1 MRSSGGDGEGLIRP
15 FVADFSARGPA
26 PARHPEVPILRP
38 FLQTSGRVEPA
49 DPTLELEA
57 QVVASQQGRTFYRQ
71 LAFERRDIV
80 ALCHTTMS
88 VAEVAARL
96 EYQIGVA
103 RVLIADLNASGHLL
117 VRRPSIEPMR
127 DLVMIERVIRALEAI
142 P

>member
-1 MRSSGGDGEGLIRP
+1 MGPPAGDGEHLLRP
-15 FVADFSARGPA
+15 YVADWSAQGPA
-26 PARHPEVPILRP
+26 PSRHPDVPILRP

-49 DPTLELEA
+49 DRTLELEA
-57 QVVASQQGRTFYRQ
+57 QVVASERGRTSFQ
-71 LAFERRDIV
+71 HLAFERRDIV

-103 RVLIADLNASGHLL
+103 RVLIVDLKASEHLL

-127 DLVMIERVIRALEAI
+127 DLEMIERVIRALEAI